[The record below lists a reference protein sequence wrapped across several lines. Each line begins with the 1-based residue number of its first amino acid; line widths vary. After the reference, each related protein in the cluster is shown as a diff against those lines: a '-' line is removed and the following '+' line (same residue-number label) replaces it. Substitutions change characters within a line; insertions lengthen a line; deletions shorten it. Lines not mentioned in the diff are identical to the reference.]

1 MAVEMTPE
9 RWAYTR
15 DYMTTVFGQEDEF
28 LTRLHE
34 DAAAAG
40 LPEISISADVGRL
53 LKMLTATTRGRLAVE
68 VGTLGGYSAI
78 WIARGLKPGGK
89 LLTIELEPSHADFAE
104 QRFRDAGMDDR
115 IEIVRGSALDVLPDV
130 CKSLSPDSVDV
141 VFLDAV
147 KAEYPAY
154 WQLLRPL
161 IPSGGLVIADNALG
175 SDSWFIDME
184 DHETRIEVDTF
195 NRMVANDPD
204 FDAVA
209 FPMRQGVLVGRR
221 K

>member
-1 MAVEMTPE
+1 MTPQ
-9 RWAYTR
+9 RWQYTR
-15 DYMTTVFGQEDEF
+15 DYMTTVFGQEDAF

-53 LKMLTATTRGRLAVE
+53 LMMMTATTNGQRVIE

-78 WIARGLKPGGK
+78 WLARGLKPGGK
-89 LLTIELEPSHADFAE
+89 VITIELEDKHADFAE
-104 QRFRDAGMDDR
+104 ARFHDAGMDDR
-115 IEIVRGSALDVLPDV
+115 IEVVRGGAMDVLPGI
-130 CKSLSPDSVDV
+130 CATLPPGSVDA

-154 WQLLRPL
+154 WRLLRPL
-161 IPSGGLVIADNALG
+161 IPSGGLIIADNALG

-184 DHETRIEVDTF
+184 DHETRNEVDVF
-195 NRMVANDPD
+195 NRLVADDPE

-209 FPMRQGVLVGRR
+209 FPMRQGVLIGRR